1 MKDPLGDTL
10 GALAAQFTLLSLLAF
25 GGANAVVPEMHRQ
38 AVDVHHWMSDADF
51 TALFAIAQAAP
62 GPNFM
67 VSTLVGW
74 KAAGLAGAL
83 VATAAMC
90 APSCFLTYWVAK
102 AWDRFREAAWRRA
115 LAGGLAP
122 VTVGLVA
129 ATFWLLARAADRDV
143 RLGLVTAATVAVAYC
158 FTRLNPLF
166 CLAAAA
172 GLGLLGLL

>member
-1 MKDPLGDTL
+1 MKTAGDTL
-10 GALAAQFTLLSLLAF
+10 LALFVQFALLSLLAF

-38 AVDVHHWMSDADF
+38 AVEVRHWMSDAEF

-83 VATAAMC
+83 VATLAMC
-90 APSCFLTYWVAK
+90 APSCLLTYWAAK
-102 AWDRFREAAWRRA
+102 AWDRYREAPWRQA
-115 LAGGLAP
+115 LAKGLAP

-129 ATFWLLARAADRDV
+129 ATAWLLMRAADLDA
-143 RLGLVTAATVAVAYC
+143 RLAAITVGTAAVAYL
-158 FTRLNPLF
+158 TRLNPLWA
-166 CLAAAA
+166 LGAAA
-172 GLGLLGLL
+172 GLGLLGLV

>member
-1 MKDPLGDTL
+1 
-10 GALAAQFTLLSLLAF
+10 
-25 GGANAVVPEMHRQ
+25 
-38 AVDVHHWMSDADF
+38 
-51 TALFAIAQAAP
+51 
-62 GPNFM
+62 M

-74 KAAGLAGAL
+74 KGAGLAGAL

-102 AWDRFREAAWRRA
+102 AWDRFREAPWRRA

-122 VTVGLVA
+122 VTVGLVG
-129 ATFWLLARAADRDV
+129 ATFWLLVQAADRDV
-143 RLGLVTAATVAVAYC
+143 ALGLVTAATVAVAY

-172 GLGLLGLL
+172 GLGVVGVLLTPPVFGALYRWRRWGRRLGFRRRGHIAAQGLQDAPCLLLHLLGHAVEDLED